1 VVTTDSHNVNT
12 LICCLV
18 QLLNLRGLGW
28 IYRQS
33 IFLYI
38 MYGIVG
44 LSFALFAIKGPEP
57 FKRQKPEDVYKS

>member
-1 VVTTDSHNVNT
+1 M
-12 LICCLV
+12 

-44 LSFALFAIKGPEP
+44 LSFAFFAIKGPEP
-57 FKRQKPEDVYKS
+57 FKRQKAEDIYKS

>member
-1 VVTTDSHNVNT
+1 MDIMSIFLV
-12 LICCLV
+12 CCLV

-44 LSFALFAIKGPEP
+44 LSFAFFAIKGPEP
-57 FKRQKPEDVYKS
+57 FKRQKPEDVYES